1 MKNIELIKNT
11 DKEFPQNLLN
21 IEKSPKELYIMGN
34 KKLLNKKSLAI
45 VGTRNCTPY
54 GAECAKK
61 FATDISKKNICIISG
76 MALGIDT
83 FAHNGAL
90 KEKGNTIAVLG
101 CGFDYIYPEENID
114 LFNKIVENGGLVVS
128 EYPPKTKAVLSKFP
142 YRNRIISG
150 LSMGLL
156 VIEAA
161 YRSGTSI
168 TAKYAK
174 IQERKVFCIPNSIG
188 NKNSYG
194 TINLIQNGAIMVKN
208 AQDILKVLG
217 IEYDKQK
224 SIVKFKQLELLD
236 NESQL
241 IFDCINKNEEI
252 DAEGISMKTGIN
264 ISKVNELVTILEID
278 EVIKSVGFN
287 KFKICEEYY
296 E

>member
-54 GAECAKK
+54 GAECAEK

-128 EYPPKTKAVLSKFP
+128 EYPPKTKADLSKFP
-142 YRNRIISG
+142 YRIISG
-150 LSMGLL
+150 LSMGTL
-156 VIEAA
+156 VVEATRN
-161 YRSGTSI
+161 RSGSLV
-168 TAKYAK
+168 TARYAK
-174 IQERKVFCIPNSIG
+174 EQNKKIFSIPG
-188 NKNSYG
+188 N
-194 TINLIQNGAIMVKN
+194 INLKTSGGTNELIKEGAKLVTCAN
-208 AQDILKVLG
+208 DILTEFK
-217 IEYDKQK
+217 I
-224 SIVKFKQLELLD
+224 IVE
-236 NESQL
+236 NTPE
-241 IFDCINKNEEI
+241 KNEKSVEPEFLEI
-252 DAEGISMKTGIN
+252 YNQITYMPIN
-264 ISKVNELVTILEID
+264 INVIAKKCKLDIANVSQKLLLMELRGYVKSMPGNEYVR
-278 EVIKSVGFN
+278 V
-287 KFKICEEYY
+287 
-296 E
+296 

>member
-54 GAECAKK
+54 GAECAEK

-114 LFNKIVENGGLVVS
+114 LLNKIVEDGGLVVS

-150 LSMGLL
+150 LSMGTL
-156 VIEAA
+156 VVEATRN
-161 YRSGTSI
+161 RSGSLV
-168 TAKYAK
+168 TARYAK
-174 IQERKVFCIPNSIG
+174 EQNKKIFSIPG
-188 NKNSYG
+188 N
-194 TINLIQNGAIMVKN
+194 INLKTSGVTNELIKGGAKLVTCAN
-208 AQDILKVLG
+208 DILTEFK
-217 IEYDKQK
+217 I
-224 SIVKFKQLELLD
+224 IVE
-236 NESQL
+236 NTPE
-241 IFDCINKNEEI
+241 KNEKSVEPEFLEI
-252 DAEGISMKTGIN
+252 YNQITYMPIN
-264 ISKVNELVTILEID
+264 INVIAKKCKLDIANVSQKLLLMELRGYVKSMPGNEYVR
-278 EVIKSVGFN
+278 V
-287 KFKICEEYY
+287 
-296 E
+296 